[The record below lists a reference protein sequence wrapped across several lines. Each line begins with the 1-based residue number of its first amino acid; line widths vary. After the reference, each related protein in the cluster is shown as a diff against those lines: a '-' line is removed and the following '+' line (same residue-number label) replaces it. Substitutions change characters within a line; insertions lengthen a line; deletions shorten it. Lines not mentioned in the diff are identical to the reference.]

1 MEFCLVIE
9 GDVIRRARYYTDGCE
24 FTWLCGRTVAQYVE
38 GKTLPDALSVNAR
51 RVLDEL
57 PQLPAEHR
65 HCAILS
71 VLTFYKAIG
80 QFWVDV
86 ARS

>member
-1 MEFCLVIE
+1 
-9 GDVIRRARYYTDGCE
+9 
-24 FTWLCGRTVAQYVE
+24 
-38 GKTLPDALSVNAR
+38 
-51 RVLDEL
+51 VLDEL
-57 PQLPAEHR
+57 SQLPPEHR